1 MPKWKANSLNEKRKK
16 NLLMSEQ
23 SIPAAPKSLTVLQ
36 SNIDQSVNFVS
47 QQTIGYFESRYVRR
61 EKDYFIVYLSSQ
73 SGCNRGCKFCHLT
86 TTGQTLSVDANK
98 WDFTQQADAV
108 LKHYKDLKD
117 PAKYVHYNFM
127 ARGEAL
133 ANPHMIDEAP
143 AILETLGSLAHHVYG
158 LPAKFNVSTIMPMS
172 LKKPLVDVFS
182 YMNPTIYYSMY
193 SADTAF
199 RKKWMPG
206 AMDVDKALSAL
217 YEYQKFNTK
226 PVRIHF
232 AMIDGENDTRE
243 DMEMLTTAI
252 KDHKLNVNFNIVRYN
267 PGDDTSRETPEAT
280 ILKNAEY
287 LRELN
292 ENSTVQVVTR
302 VGFDVKASCGMFV
315 EGI

>member
-1 MPKWKANSLNEKRKK
+1 MSNQNAAGTKA
-16 NLLMSEQ
+16 
-23 SIPAAPKSLTVLQ
+23 LTVLQ
-36 SNIDQSVNFVS
+36 SNIDQSVNFVA
-47 QQTIGYFESRYVRR
+47 QQTVGYFESRYVRR
-61 EKDYFIVYLSSQ
+61 NEEYFIAYLSSQ
-73 SGCNRGCKFCHLT
+73 SGCNRGCGFCHLT

-98 WDFTQQADAV
+98 WEFMHQAENV
-108 LKHYKDLKD
+108 FKHYKSLNQ

-133 ANPHMIDEAP
+133 ANTYMLHEAP

-158 LPAKFNVSTIMPMS
+158 LPAKFNVSTIMPMT
-172 LKKPLVDVFS
+172 LKQSLVDVFS

-193 SADTAF
+193 SVDTAF

-206 AMDVDKALSAL
+206 AMDVDKALCAL

-243 DMEMLTTAI
+243 DMEMITTAI

-302 VGFDVKASCGMFV
+302 VGFDVKASCGTFFEPAV
-315 EGI
+315 EDV